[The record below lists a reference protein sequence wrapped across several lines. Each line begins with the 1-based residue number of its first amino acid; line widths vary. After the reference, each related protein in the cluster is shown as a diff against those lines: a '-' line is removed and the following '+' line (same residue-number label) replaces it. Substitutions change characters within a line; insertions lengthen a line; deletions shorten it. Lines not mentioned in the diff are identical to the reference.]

1 MQIILISSRTLGA
14 SELLLCLSLF
24 SHLFFFFSLLF
35 VFLPLLFLKSIP
47 PLRLLRLLLLSI
59 AAIRLPP
66 FSSPLVSSLYRS
78 FMALSLMSTRPG
90 LTLSRW
96 PIHQR
101 VRGRFG
107 QSYWVRVGDSGY
119 WCHFWHPLFGADMLK
134 HK

>member
-14 SELLLCLSLF
+14 SELLSFFCASLF
-24 SHLFFFFSLLF
+24 SLTCFFPLLF

-47 PLRLLRLLLLSI
+47 PLRLLLFSI

-78 FMALSLMSTRPG
+78 LMALSLMSTRPG

-107 QSYWVRVGDSGY
+107 QSDWVRVGDSGY